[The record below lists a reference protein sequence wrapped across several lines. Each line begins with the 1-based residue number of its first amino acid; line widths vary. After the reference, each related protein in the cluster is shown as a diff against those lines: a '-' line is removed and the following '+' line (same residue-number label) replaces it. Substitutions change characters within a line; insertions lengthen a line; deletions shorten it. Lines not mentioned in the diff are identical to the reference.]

1 MGGSVR
7 LQPAQRIQVGCRRSV
22 RNAQVKAAVQ
32 SGMLRIVARSGAPGV
47 DHRMDAVSETELV
60 ADGLDHRLDP
70 RVIPLQ
76 RIGGAIFTAV
86 LALGALVAVF
96 INLLGEDGAFN
107 LRWFVMPAVWF
118 TVLLLLAWNSY
129 AWPPRAYRYTSYRID
144 DQGIEIRKGVF
155 WRVVINVPRSR
166 VQHIDVSQGPV
177 ERRFGLGTLV
187 IYTAGTDH
195 AKVELEGLE
204 HGRAMRI
211 REHLLPSGSGDA
223 V

>member
-1 MGGSVR
+1 
-7 LQPAQRIQVGCRRSV
+7 
-22 RNAQVKAAVQ
+22 
-32 SGMLRIVARSGAPGV
+32 
-47 DHRMDAVSETELV
+47 MDGVSEPELV

-76 RIGGAIFTAV
+76 RIGGGIFTAV
-86 LALGALVAVF
+86 LALGAVVGIV
-96 INLLGEDGAFN
+96 INLFGSDGSSAV
-107 LRWFVMPAVWF
+107 RWVVLPSVWL
-118 TVLLLLAWNSY
+118 VVVLLLAWNSY
-129 AWPPRAYRYTSYRID
+129 AWPARAYQYTSYRVD
-144 DQGIEIRKGVF
+144 DQGIEIRRGVF

-166 VQHIDVSQGPV
+166 VQHIDVSQGPI

-195 AKVELEGLE
+195 AKVEVEGLE

-211 REHLLPSGSGDA
+211 RESLLPSGSSDA